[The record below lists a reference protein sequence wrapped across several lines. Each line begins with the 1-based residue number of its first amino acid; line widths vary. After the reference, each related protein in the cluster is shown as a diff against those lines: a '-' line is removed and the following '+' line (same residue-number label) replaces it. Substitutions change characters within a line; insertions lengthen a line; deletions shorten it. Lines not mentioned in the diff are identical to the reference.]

1 MAGQPKTI
9 TPEEVGAGILSYL
22 KKVAEEFI
30 GRPVR
35 RAVAPLAESLALPE
49 FYSGSSFKTFKS
61 RNSVQKTN
69 RKPLGRARI
78 NLRQS

>member
-1 MAGQPKTI
+1 MLALALGGQVAGQAKTI

-35 RAVAPLAESLALPE
+35 RAVSP
-49 FYSGSSFKTFKS
+49 KT
-61 RNSVQKTN
+61 RC
-69 RKPLGRARI
+69 
-78 NLRQS
+78 